1 MNFLFFDIE
10 CANCF
15 GGVGKIFSFGYV
27 LTDEHFN
34 VLERD
39 DILMNPDVTRWDWY
53 VIKNMVAYDRSI
65 FPEKPKFNEFYP
77 TIAALFQRADVV
89 AGYAVENDVKFLLD
103 ECKRYSLPPF
113 PVLYYDI
120 QRIVRIKYGLPNL
133 ISLKKA
139 LELLAL
145 PEDSI
150 LHKSDDDAV
159 YTMRVAEALTR
170 EEGCTLPELI
180 RKYPACD
187 VFSEDGRVKV
197 HGEHGYTVIGAKG
210 DERDP
215 ERLHRSSPRYVKFRE
230 VIRNTRP
237 NPREEQILKGMRIIA
252 NLDYEEHHRTVM
264 MRLAK
269 RIAELGG
276 TYTLKASNAN
286 VFLEGKCKNPH
297 CVRYRRAMR
306 SAEEGKEIFFV
317 PMEDFLERIGVSDE
331 VEAPAVHGKLVPE
344 QTPLGE

>member
-1 MNFLFFDIE
+1 MKFLFFDIE

-27 LTDEHFN
+27 LTDETFH

-39 DILMNPDVTRWDWY
+39 DILMNPDVNRWDWY

-65 FPEKPKFNEFYP
+65 FPSKPKFDQLYP
-77 TIAALFQRADVV
+77 RIADLFAQADVV

-103 ECKRYSLPPF
+103 ECKRYDLPPF
-113 PVLYYDI
+113 RVLHYDV
-120 QRIVRIKYGLPNL
+120 QRIVKAKYGLSNL
-133 ISLKKA
+133 MSLKRA
-139 LELLAL
+139 LELLEL
-145 PEDSI
+145 PEDST

-170 EEGCTLPELI
+170 LEHCTLPELI
-180 RKYPACD
+180 HRYPACD
-187 VFSEDGRVKV
+187 VFSENGRVKV

-230 VIRNTRP
+230 AIRTAKP
-237 NPREEQILKGMRIIA
+237 NPKEEQILAGMRIIA
-252 NLDYEEHHRTVM
+252 NLDYEEHNRTVM
-264 MRLAK
+264 MRLVQ
-269 RIAELGG
+269 RIGELGG

-286 VFLEGKCKNPH
+286 VFLEGKCKNPR
-297 CVRYRRAMR
+297 CVRYLRAMR

-317 PMEDFLERIGVSDE
+317 PMEDFLDRIGVSDE
-331 VEAPAVHGKLVPE
+331 IEAPAVHGKI
-344 QTPLGE
+344 

>member
-34 VLERD
+34 ILERD

-65 FPEKPKFNEFYP
+65 FPEKPKFPEFYP
-77 TIAALFQRADVV
+77 RIAGLFDRADVV

-103 ECKRYSLPPF
+103 ECKRYSLPSF
-113 PVLYYDI
+113 PVLHYDI
-120 QRIVRIKYGLPNL
+120 QRIIRAKYELSNL

-139 LELLAL
+139 LEMLEL

-159 YTMRVAEALTR
+159 YTMRVAEALTKV
-170 EEGCTLPELI
+170 EGCTLPELI
-180 RKYPACD
+180 HRYPACD
-187 VFSEDGRVKV
+187 VFAENGRVKV
-197 HGEHGYTVIGAKG
+197 HSEHGYTVIGAKG
-210 DERDP
+210 DERDS
-215 ERLHRSSPRYVKFRE
+215 ERLHRSSPRYAKFRE
-230 VIRNTRP
+230 VIRTTKP
-237 NPREEQILKGMRIIA
+237 NPNEEQILKGLKIIA
-252 NLDYEEHHRTVM
+252 NLDYEEHHCTVM

-269 RIAELGG
+269 RIGELGG
-276 TYTLKASNAN
+276 TYTLKASSADI
-286 VFLEGKCKNPH
+286 FLEGKCKNPH
-297 CVRYRRAMR
+297 CLRYHRVMR

-317 PMEDFLERIGVSDE
+317 PMEDFLERIGVSD
-331 VEAPAVHGKLVPE
+331 ALDPPSIQGKI
-344 QTPLGE
+344 